1 MKVKPLQEKDMNTQ
15 INNLEKPTLVNVI
28 AWMTLASG
36 VTNLIWGVAASG
48 AALSTVIGIIC
59 VPFTILPTILGVFE
73 LIYAAKLISNPAQ
86 PVQPSTNIAVFEIA
100 SVAMGNV
107 FSMVVGILALV
118 FYNDTLV
125 KDYFARLNGI
135 LASATSIVPPAP
147 IVPESLLSPPSPS
160 AEVEEPVVPEPPE
173 PPVEEFP
180 TPPQDETT
188 EKPKRTRKIAKE

>member
-1 MKVKPLQEKDMNTQ
+1 MNTQ
-15 INNLEKPTLVNVI
+15 YNTLQKPTLVNVI

-48 AALSTVIGIIC
+48 TALATVVGIIC
-59 VPFTILPTILGVFE
+59 IPFTILPTILGVFE
-73 LIYAAKLISNPAQ
+73 LIYAAKLFSNLAQ

-100 SVAMGNV
+100 SVLMGNV

-135 LASATSIVPPAP
+135 FAPATSIVPFAP
-147 IVPESLLSPPSPS
+147 NVPETPLNPPSPPVAS
-160 AEVEEPVVPEPPE
+160 AEPVMPEPPQPLE
-173 PPVEEFP
+173 PPAEEFP
-180 TPPQDETT
+180 VPPPD
-188 EKPKRTRKIAKE
+188 KIS

>member
-118 FYNDTLV
+118 FYNDILV

-135 LASATSIVPPAP
+135 LPPAPPIVPPAP
-147 IVPESLLSPPSPS
+147 IIPESLLTPPSPS
-160 AEVEEPVVPEPPE
+160 AEVEEPVMPEPPA
-173 PPVEEFP
+173 
-180 TPPQDETT
+180 PQDEEFSVPPPEET
-188 EKPKRTRKIAKE
+188 P